1 MPKLYEI
8 SSAWDK
14 LMSMDM
20 ETDEDQRAFIELL
33 NELQGTFDE
42 KAEAYCKVLRNI
54 ESEVDGFD
62 AEIDRLKKRK
72 DALENKHKRI
82 KAYFDI
88 ACRQIMQDGDSR
100 QVGVF
105 KIRLKKNPPKCIV
118 QDESL
123 IPDEYKKTTVAC
135 EVSKIK
141 DAIKSGV
148 DVPGAYLVQDTSL
161 QIS

>member
-62 AEIDRLKKRK
+62 TEIDRLKKRK
-72 DALENKHKRI
+72 DALVNKHKRI
-82 KAYFDI
+82 KSYFDI
-88 ACRQIMQDGDSR
+88 ACRQIMNYGDER
-100 QVGVF
+100 IVGIF
-105 KIRLKKNPPKCIV
+105 RIWYKKNPPKCIV
-118 QDESL
+118 CDESL
-123 IPDEYKKTTVAC
+123 VPNEYKKTTVDYELA
-135 EVSKIK
+135 KIK
-141 DAIKSGV
+141 DAIKSGI

>member
-1 MPKLYEI
+1 MSKLYEI

-33 NELQGTFDE
+33 NELQGSFDE

-62 AEIDRLKKRK
+62 AEIARLKKRK
-72 DALENKHKRI
+72 DALENKHTRI
-82 KAYFDI
+82 RSYFDI
-88 ACRQIMQDGDSR
+88 ACRQIMQEGDYR

-118 QDESL
+118 QDETL
-123 IPDEYKKTTVAC
+123 IPDEYKKAVVSC

-141 DAIKSGV
+141 DAIKNGIE
-148 DVPGAYLVQDTSL
+148 VPGAYIVQDTSL